1 MRLRRRDRRRAGSGT
16 TGRMGMGQPEIAQ
29 EHIIVTGG
37 ASGIGASVVEDLTGR
52 GALVTVLDL
61 QQAVSEE
68 RPATVDYMRVDVTDE
83 PAVQTAVARARQ
95 RGGQV
100 TGLVTCHGIRGSF
113 LPALDLDFART
124 RNVLDVHVLG
134 TLAVSREVVRGLEG
148 APASIVTVSSTTAF
162 GGWEKQSDYGVA
174 KAAVRQLTE
183 NLAIEWAPLGVRV
196 NSVAPGHTL
205 TPMVQEMIDGGYDPG
220 AVFARTPLGRFATP
234 GEMAASIVF
243 LLLDATFVTGQCLAV
258 DGGWTVVGK

>member
-1 MRLRRRDRRRAGSGT
+1 MNSMSD
-16 TGRMGMGQPEIAQ
+16 PEG
-29 EHIIVTGG
+29 HIIVTGG
-37 ASGIGASVVEDLTGR
+37 ASGIGAAVVENLAAR
-52 GALVTVLDL
+52 GTRVTIFDL
-61 QQAVSEE
+61 QEAAPLPEPGKVEHI
-68 RPATVDYMRVDVTDE
+68 MVDVSDE
-83 PAVQTAVARARQ
+83 AAVKAAVTAAENRFGVA
-95 RGGQV
+95 
-100 TGLVTCHGIRGSF
+100 TGIVTCHGIRGEF
-113 LPALDLDFART
+113 VPALDLDLGRT
-124 RNVLDVHVLG
+124 RTVFDVHVVG
-134 TLAVSREVVRGLEG
+134 TLAVCREVVRRLEG
-148 APASIVTVSSTTAF
+148 RPASIVTVSSTTAF

-205 TPMVQEMIDGGYDPG
+205 TPMVQEMIDGGYDAG

-234 GEMAASIVF
+234 HEMAASIVF